1 MIRLSAK
8 YPLVALLLRRRPRFL
23 RDFLFF
29 VVVAGL
35 GNATVLAIVNAA
47 SLNALNAEANGRYLM
62 LFCIAVTTF
71 LLAQYHV
78 ASASALE
85 AERVMDGVRTDIA
98 RQIAQAELESLER
111 IGQAQVF
118 GCVNRDTIIV
128 SHAAASAPAACQ
140 SVVMMG
146 FSSIY
151 LYSLS
156 PMACLLTVVF
166 AFLGLRAYIAKRDQ
180 WADRL
185 DAAATA
191 QNNFVESLTHLLD
204 GFKEVR
210 VNADRSRD
218 LLAQLHRISSELRA
232 IKSESERGF
241 AEQYAFA
248 QVAFY
253 LLVGGV
259 VFLLPRLSPAFPA
272 VVMQATAS
280 VLFITG
286 PLLTLVGTIPLLA
299 RANAAAQ
306 SVIDLEAALANAE
319 THEPP
324 SERPVKAG
332 EPIQLVDLGFTYEA
346 RGNERGFAIGP
357 ISFTVQPGRILF
369 LVGGNGSGKSTLLK
383 VMAGLYHPQL
393 GSVRMG
399 GTRLTAETARWYRSH
414 FTVIFSDFHLFDRL
428 YGLTQVDRT
437 RVTAELTRMQLHE
450 KVRVDEAGRFST
462 LDLSGGQRKRL
473 ALVVGLLEDR
483 PVLVFDEWAAE
494 QDPEFRRSFYEEILP
509 ALRAEGRT
517 IIAATHDDRYF
528 SVADQIVKL
537 ELGQMVDI
545 MSPKPE

>member
-1 MIRLSAK
+1 MSRLSAK
-8 YPLVALLLRRRPRFL
+8 YPLVGLLLRRQPRFT

-35 GNATVLAIVNAA
+35 GNAVVLAIINAA
-47 SLNALNAEANGRYLM
+47 SLKAQDAEANGWYLA
-62 LFCIAVTTF
+62 LYLIAVTIF
-71 LLAQYHV
+71 LLAQYHI
-78 ASASALE
+78 ASESALE

-128 SHAAASAPAACQ
+128 AQAAASAPAACQ
-140 SVVMMG
+140 SLVMMG

-151 LYSLS
+151 LYQLS
-156 PMACLLTVVF
+156 PMACLLTVVL

-180 WADRL
+180 WAERL
-185 DAAATA
+185 AAAATA
-191 QNNFVESLTHLLD
+191 QNSFVESLTHLLD

-210 VNADRSRD
+210 LHADRSRD
-218 LLAQLHRISSELRA
+218 LLMQLQGISSQLRA

-272 VVMQATAS
+272 VVMQATAT
-280 VLFITG
+280 VLFIIG
-286 PLLTLVGTIPLLA
+286 PLSILIGTIPLLA

-306 SVIDLEAALANAE
+306 TVIDLEAALASAE

-324 SERPVKAG
+324 SDRPVTAG
-332 EPIQLVDLGFTYEA
+332 EPIQLLNLGFTYEPRA
-346 RGNERGFAIGP
+346 NEPGFSIGP
-357 ISFTVQPGRILF
+357 MSFTVQPGRIMF
-369 LVGGNGSGKSTLLK
+369 IVGGNGSGKSTLLK
-383 VMAGLYHPQL
+383 VMTGLYHPQL
-393 GSVRMG
+393 GSLRMG
-399 GTRLTAETARWYRSH
+399 ATQLTADTARWYRSH

-428 YGLTQVDRT
+428 YGLGHVDRART
-437 RVTAELTRMQLHE
+437 TAELTRMRLHR
-450 KVRVDEAGRFST
+450 KVRVEEGGRFTT
-462 LDLSGGQRKRL
+462 LDLSSGQRKRL
-473 ALVVGLLEDR
+473 ALAVGLLEDR

-517 IIAATHDDRYF
+517 VIAATHDDRYF

-537 ELGQMVDI
+537 EFGQVVDVTRR
-545 MSPKPE
+545 KPQ